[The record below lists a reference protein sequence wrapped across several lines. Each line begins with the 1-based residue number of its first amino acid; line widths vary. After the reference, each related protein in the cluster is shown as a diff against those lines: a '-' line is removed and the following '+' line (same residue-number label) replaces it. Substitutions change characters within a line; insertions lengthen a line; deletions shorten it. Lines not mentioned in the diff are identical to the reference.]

1 MKLLNGLIFFN
12 AIVSGT
18 ERFSGTKRFC
28 DISELTLPINAE
40 KWNCTGESNGNLAE
54 AGNKCSLKCDAGY
67 SPTKCK
73 LKFNFS
79 CGK

>member
-18 ERFSGTKRFC
+18 ERFTGTKKFC
-28 DISELTLPINAE
+28 DISELPLPINAE

-54 AGNKCSLKCDAGY
+54 AGNKCTLECAAGY

-73 LKFNFS
+73 LTFKFS
-79 CGK
+79 CDK